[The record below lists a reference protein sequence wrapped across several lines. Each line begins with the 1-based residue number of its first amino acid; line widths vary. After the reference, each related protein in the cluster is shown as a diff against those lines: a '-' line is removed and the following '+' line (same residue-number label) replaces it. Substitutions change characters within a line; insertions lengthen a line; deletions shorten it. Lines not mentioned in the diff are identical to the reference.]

1 MIIDKIIIVSEKIV
15 PFLFLWPII
24 VPILIL
30 SSLILFNEGVDLIFH
45 KNKITKL
52 QKFADTKTYE
62 TLFLEH
68 DLLKSKIDSY
78 DDWTKRKLQL
88 LLTKEELEK
97 QLSRSFRKKDEN
109 RLNNEIREIIYQIK
123 ETDRKFW
130 NLKWKK
136 SKSIKEKEREQKLRK
151 IFETL

>member
-1 MIIDKIIIVSEKIV
+1 MFDKII
-15 PFLFLWPII
+15 PYLFLWPII
-24 VPILIL
+24 IPIIIFI
-30 SSLILFNEGVDLIFH
+30 SVILFNECFDLIFH
-45 KNKITKL
+45 KNKIIKL

-68 DLLKSKIDSY
+68 DLLKSKIDSF

-109 RLNNEIREIIYQIK
+109 RLNNEIREINYQIK
-123 ETDRKFW
+123 ETDHKFW

-136 SKSIKEKEREQKLRK
+136 SKSLKEKEREEKFRK

>member
-1 MIIDKIIIVSEKIV
+1 MSEKIV

-24 VPILIL
+24 VPIIIL
-30 SSLILFNEGVDLIFH
+30 GSLILFNECFDLIFH
-45 KNKITKL
+45 KNKIIKL
-52 QKFADTKTYE
+52 QNFADTKNYE

-68 DLLKSKIDSY
+68 DLLKSKIDSF

-97 QLSRSFRKKDEN
+97 QLSSSFRKKDEN
-109 RLNNEIREIIYQIK
+109 RLNNEIREINYQIK
-123 ETDRKFW
+123 ETDHKFW

-136 SKSIKEKEREQKLRK
+136 SKSIKEKEREEKFRK
-151 IFETL
+151 IFDTL